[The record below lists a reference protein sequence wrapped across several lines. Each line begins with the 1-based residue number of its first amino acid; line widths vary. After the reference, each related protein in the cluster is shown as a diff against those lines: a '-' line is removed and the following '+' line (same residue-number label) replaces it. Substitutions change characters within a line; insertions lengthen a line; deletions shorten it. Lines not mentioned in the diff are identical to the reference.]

1 MAHNTANISAQ
12 RKTHHTQLKM
22 TSTENLS
29 LFLVLVFFAGWSS
42 SCLLLLWSL
51 LTLKLAGGKWKK
63 KKKWCW
69 ITTNAVKTDN
79 LAAQSTTES
88 VFLFHLLLWACLL
101 HKRMSTSRESYWISA
116 AESTCQSVKPGRT
129 AVIIRRQTR
138 RQWSKDTSSFN
149 AEYYQEAKRLHQTKK
164 FTISVGESDFNRWR
178 QIICKSSNTR
188 LNIVTPFWR
197 RGMSLFLSSSSLTCH
212 LRGSKEQSL
221 VT

>member
-1 MAHNTANISAQ
+1 M
-12 RKTHHTQLKM
+12 
-22 TSTENLS
+22 
-29 LFLVLVFFAGWSS
+29 
-42 SCLLLLWSL
+42 
-51 LTLKLAGGKWKK
+51 
-63 KKKWCW
+63 
-69 ITTNAVKTDN
+69 KTDN

-212 LRGSKEQSL
+212 LRGNKEQSL